1 MRCYTLLPSF
11 AVCLLANSSEPL
23 MSPIPIDVWTTG
35 NCDVTEW
42 TRCPFGTVPH
52 RVVPGEPSIHRVFY
66 LVFFCSRIA
75 FDFPS
80 LVRALDSLDLFLLC
94 FVIKFRGLPCFTQ
107 FPVELCCLPSFSF
120 VFLLRDLSELNLVSF
135 CCHLTLQFYLVLLG
149 FIFSPRFIGFEIVL
163 LFYFLIFSDFT
174 EFYWLCLAL
183 S

>member
-1 MRCYTLLPSF
+1 MFGRPATVTSPNGPDVLL
-11 AVCLLANSSEPL
+11 E
-23 MSPIPIDVWTTG
+23 
-35 NCDVTEW
+35 
-42 TRCPFGTVPH
+42 RCPIVLYPVNPLSTEF
-52 RVVPGEPSIHRVFY
+52 FY

-135 CCHLTLQFYLVLLG
+135 RCHLTLQFYLVLLSFSFTRFVRVESSFFLLSLNITILPSFTG
-149 FIFSPRFIGFEIVL
+149 FYIF
-163 LFYFLIFSDFT
+163 T
-174 EFYWLCLAL
+174 
-183 S
+183 